1 MVPGPDPGGM
11 KTPEDDFYLGRTALE
26 RKLVARE
33 ALLECL
39 FQMSQERKN
48 GTPRPLG
55 VLLVS
60 RGILTQE
67 ELNDLLAA
75 RVSAAGAGAAL
86 SEAEVG
92 KLLVAAGLI
101 SRENVEEC
109 VRLQEE
115 MRGSGKTA
123 PPLGELVVHRGYVT
137 DGQVRRVLA
146 YQRKV
151 VFACPTC
158 GIRVNVAPP
167 PPGSRYRCK
176 KCSGILSALE
186 APPAPPSAGVLTL
199 REAERG
205 EDTQIEI
212 DRAAAAFLKQKNFV
226 RRDQLREAQRL
237 QMEFARYGL
246 VAPLVDLLR
255 RTGAVTLPQQQEIE
269 AMDFGKMVRD
279 AEWKSQAIPG
289 YRLLTRVA
297 SGGFA
302 SIWTAEALFG
312 SGRVAVKMLHPERA
326 KDPRS
331 VARFE
336 WEAMLLRRFT
346 CAHIVRGIDHGFERG
361 AHFLV
366 MEYIEGRSLGQA
378 LSEMGAFPLRD
389 ALRITRQVALAL
401 KFLHD
406 EGYLHRDV
414 KPDNVLLDTAG
425 NVKLCDLGF
434 AVPIPR
440 HAAAGKISTV
450 VGTAGYMAPEA
461 AKGEAGVRVGAD
473 IYSLGIHL
481 YALLTGHEPYSGAS
495 SQEVVTD
502 QIESGLPV
510 PNLMVVNAPPAV
522 IGLLKKMMHPDPA
535 RRFAAVADVIVALD
549 GMKVS

>member
-1 MVPGPDPGGM
+1 M
-11 KTPEDDFYLGRTALE
+11 KTPEDDFYLGRIVLE
-26 RKLVARE
+26 RALVTRE

-39 FQMSQERKN
+39 FQMSQERKSEM
-48 GTPRPLG
+48 PRPLG

-60 RGILTQE
+60 RGVLTQE
-67 ELNDLLAA
+67 ELNEILAA
-75 RVSAAGAGAAL
+75 RVSAAGAGSAL
-86 SEAEVG
+86 TEAEVG

-101 SRENVEEC
+101 TRENVEEC
-109 VRLQEE
+109 VQLQEQ
-115 MRGSGKTA
+115 MRRSGKVA

-146 YQRKV
+146 YQRKA
-151 VFACPTC
+151 VFACAGC
-158 GIRVNVAPP
+158 SVRIAAAPP

-176 KCSGILSALE
+176 KCGGILAPIETPASA
-186 APPAPPSAGVLTL
+186 PSANALSL

-212 DRAAAAFLKQKNFV
+212 DRAAAAYLKQKNLV

-246 VAPLVDLLR
+246 VVPLVELLR
-255 RTGAVTLPQQQEIE
+255 RTGAISLPQQQEID
-269 AMDFGKMVRD
+269 ARDFGKMVRD
-279 AEWKSQAIPG
+279 VEWKSQAIPG

-297 SGGFA
+297 AGGFA

-312 SGRVAVKMLHPERA
+312 SGKVAIKILHAERA

-336 WEAMLLRRFT
+336 WEAMLVRRFN
-346 CAHIVRGIDHGFERG
+346 CPQIVHGIDHGFERG
-361 AHFLV
+361 AHFLI
-366 MEYIEGRSLGQA
+366 MEYVEGRSLGQA

-389 ALRITRQVALAL
+389 ALQITRQVAEAL
-401 KFLHD
+401 KYLHS

-414 KPDNVLLDTAG
+414 KPDNVLLDGAG

-440 HAAAGKISTV
+440 HAQAGKTSTV

-461 AKGEAGVRVGAD
+461 MKGDSGVKVGAD

-502 QIESGLPV
+502 QIESGMPV
-510 PNLMVVNAPPAV
+510 PNLMVVNAPLAV
-522 IGLLKKMMHPDPA
+522 IQLLKKMMHPDPN
-535 RRFAAVADVIVALD
+535 RRFGSVADVILALD
-549 GMKVS
+549 RLATT

>member
-1 MVPGPDPGGM
+1 M
-11 KTPEDDFYLGRTALE
+11 KTPEDDFYLGRIVLE
-26 RKLVARE
+26 RKLVTRE

-39 FQMSQERKN
+39 FQMSQERKS
-48 GTPRPLG
+48 GMPRPLG

-60 RGILTQE
+60 RGVLTQE
-67 ELNDLLAA
+67 ELNEILAA
-75 RVSAAGAGAAL
+75 RVSAAGAGSAL
-86 SEAEVG
+86 TEAEVG
-92 KLLVAAGLI
+92 RLLVAAGLI
-101 SRENVEEC
+101 TRENVEEC
-109 VRLQEE
+109 VHLQEE
-115 MRGSGKTA
+115 MRRSGKAA

-151 VFACPTC
+151 VFTC
-158 GIRVNVAPP
+158 AGCSVRIAAAPP

-176 KCSGILSALE
+176 KCGGIL
-186 APPAPPSAGVLTL
+186 APVETPAPSPSANALSL
-199 REAERG
+199 REGERG

-212 DRAAAAFLKQKNFV
+212 DRAAAAYLKQKNLV
-226 RRDQLREAQRL
+226 RRDQLREGQRL

-246 VAPLVDLLR
+246 VVPLVELLR
-255 RTGAVTLPQQQEIE
+255 RTGAISLPQQQEID
-269 AMDFGKMVRD
+269 ARDFGKMVRD

-297 SGGFA
+297 AGGFA

-312 SGRVAVKMLHPERA
+312 SGKVAIKMLHAERA

-336 WEAMLLRRFT
+336 WEAMLVRRFN
-346 CAHIVRGIDHGFERG
+346 CPQIVRGIDHGFERG
-361 AHFLV
+361 AHFLI
-366 MEYIEGRSLGQA
+366 MEYVEGRSLGQA
-378 LSEMGAFPLRD
+378 LSEIGAFPLRD
-389 ALRITRQVALAL
+389 ALQITRQVAEAL
-401 KFLHD
+401 RYLHAA
-406 EGYLHRDV
+406 GYLHRDV
-414 KPDNVLLDTAG
+414 KPDNVLLDGAG

-440 HAAAGKISTV
+440 HAEAGKTSTV

-461 AKGEAGVRVGAD
+461 MKGDSGVKVGAD

-502 QIESGLPV
+502 QIESGMPV
-510 PNLMVVNAPPAV
+510 PNLMVVNAPLAV
-522 IGLLKKMMHPDPA
+522 IQLLKKMMHPDPN
-535 RRFAAVADVIVALD
+535 RRFGSVAEVILALD
-549 GMKVS
+549 RLAAT